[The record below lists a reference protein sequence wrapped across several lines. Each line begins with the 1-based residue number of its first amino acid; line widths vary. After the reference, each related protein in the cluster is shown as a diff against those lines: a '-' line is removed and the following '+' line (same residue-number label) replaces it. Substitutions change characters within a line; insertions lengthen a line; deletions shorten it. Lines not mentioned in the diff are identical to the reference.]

1 MLVMAIEAAKQVA
14 DEFRSGTKVTGFQI
28 ENATFSKALRIP
40 SLSKGVETRFHLRPM
55 KGSSDPQ
62 RVWSEYL
69 LLVLENEE
77 WAECCRGHIRT
88 EYEAFT
94 DEVDGGAE
102 ARKTADYYRQSV
114 EDGLRACN
122 ETMSANQLYDILSM
136 AGAQYGPTFKALKN
150 LTYSNLVTTAA
161 AEIELQQWAVLQKIV
176 YEQPHVIHPTT
187 LDGLFQL
194 IVPAISNGGKG
205 KLSTMVPTQIQKL
218 WISSTGLSGSKS
230 SVRAVASCQIKG
242 YREVESSIIAV
253 SGTGEPCIIFEAV
266 DSTFVSTDFRT
277 TGSMVEDNHICCSIE
292 WKPDLEMLSHEQV
305 LNYCEKSRPERR
317 PLETFYRNLKLLIFF
332 YINDALRK
340 IDEDT
345 LEGMQ
350 PHLVKYVEWMRHQ
363 IRQYESGN
371 LQIHLGDWERLEED
385 KDFRQNLIHLVEE
398 TSNEGKLYVNVGRHL
413 CDILHGRV
421 DALDLLYKGDLAK
434 AYYEELHGDP
444 ATIAPLNAYLDA
456 LGHKSPSSAILEI
469 GAGTGGATLPILGA
483 LALDGS
489 KVPSV
494 RCSRY
499 DFTDISPSFFQS
511 ARDKFQKY
519 LSKMNFNI
527 LDIEKPPSQQGFEN
541 ETYDIVI
548 ASNVS
553 FNVVH

>member
-1 MLVMAIEAAKQVA
+1 MKES
-14 DEFRSGTKVTGFQI
+14 SG
-28 ENATFSKALRIP
+28 
-40 SLSKGVETRFHLRPM
+40 
-55 KGSSDPQ
+55 PQ

-69 LLVLENEE
+69 LFVLENEE
-77 WAECCRGHIRT
+77 WAECCRGYIRT
-88 EYEAFT
+88 EYETFS
-94 DEVDGGAE
+94 DEVDGGTE
-102 ARKTADYYRQSV
+102 ARKTADYYRQAV
-114 EDGLRACN
+114 EDGFRACN
-122 ETMSANQLYDILSM
+122 ETMTTNQLYDVLSM
-136 AGAQYGPTFKALKN
+136 AGAQYGPAFKALRN
-150 LTYSNLVTTAA
+150 LTYSNLAATAA
-161 AEIELQQWAVLQKIV
+161 AEIELQQWAMSQHIV
-176 YEQPHVIHPTT
+176 HEQPHVIHPTA

-205 KLSTMVPTQIQKL
+205 KLSTMVPTRIQRL

-230 SVRAVASCQIKG
+230 SVRAVASCQVKG
-242 YREVESSIIAV
+242 FREVESSIIAV
-253 SGTGEPCIIFEAV
+253 FRNGEPCITFEAV
-266 DSTFVSTDFRT
+266 ESTFVSHDFQNA
-277 TGSMVEDNHICCSIE
+277 GSTVEDNHLCCRID

-305 LNYCEKSRPERR
+305 LSYCEKSRPER
-317 PLETFYRNLKLLIFF
+317 PSLETFYRNLKLLIFF
-332 YINDALRK
+332 YINDALQEMAQ
-340 IDEDT
+340 DSP
-345 LEGMQ
+345 EGMQ

-363 IRQYESGN
+363 IWRYESGD
-371 LQIHLGDWERLEED
+371 LQIHRGDWERVQED
-385 KDFRQNLIHLVEE
+385 KDFRQYLMHLVEE

-421 DALDLLYKGDLAK
+421 DPLDLLFKSDLAK

-444 ATIAPLNAYLDA
+444 ATIAPFATYLDA
-456 LGHKSPSSAILEI
+456 LGHKTPSRAILEI

-483 LALDGS
+483 LELDET

-499 DFTDISPSFFQS
+499 DFTDISLGFFES

-519 LSKMNFNI
+519 LSKMNFNV

-553 FNVVH
+553 FPVVHLSSKI